1 MRIFSFLSALPLFLG
16 TGAFANIDNEKLSE
30 ALGHMIG
37 KNLQSLDIPIDL
49 DAIAKGL
56 QDQAAGLSS
65 PMNEEDCVSTL
76 IQLEEA
82 KKLNET
88 LVFLNA
94 NQKKE
99 GVVALE
105 EGKIQYEILKKGEG
119 EQVQSYN
126 SPLVRL
132 KNEKDPF
139 ETLPKD
145 AILTLDET
153 ISGLKLGIVGM
164 KEGEIRKLYIHPDFG
179 FNESHPLDPNK
190 NSLLI
195 IEVEVI
201 KADASS
207 EAHEASNAES
217 FSIFEN
223 LDDVRPFK
231 R

>member
-1 MRIFSFLSALPLFLG
+1 
-16 TGAFANIDNEKLSE
+16 
-30 ALGHMIG
+30 
-37 KNLQSLDIPIDL
+37 
-49 DAIAKGL
+49 
-56 QDQAAGLSS
+56 
-65 PMNEEDCVSTL
+65 MNEEDCVSTL